1 MFKFV
6 TATLSREIVPE
17 KVRLFVGNSQER
29 RSELGSLT
37 AVRLGAAL
45 LVVLLHSSSMLYP
58 QLRAQMSA
66 IAFGQT
72 VAFFFVLSGF
82 VLTYIYA
89 GTDRS
94 LDSARFFR
102 ARFAR
107 IYPLHLLCLGL
118 VFFLSGPFRNFAD
131 PPVFF
136 ANLFLLQSWI
146 PSKDAFLSYNAPAWS
161 LSCEFFFYI
170 CFPFLISNFQ
180 STWKRKLALSASM
193 AIVMV
198 SCAIIL
204 GVPMESEF
212 QRAGID
218 WFVYISPLS
227 RLFEFVL
234 GMYFGMRF
242 LQWQAK
248 EPLTKKSLSGS
259 SVAKHS
265 LLEFFLLA
273 MTLACLFIRLALAQQ
288 SGKSLWAS
296 SAVGCFLSLP
306 QAVILYFANSGFA
319 PLYALLF
326 YTLAKEHGLVSR
338 LLSHRFLVYLGE
350 LTFPLYLLHLP
361 VVLIL
366 FGQLQFLTDISPA
379 LLYLVFWLLTVSL
392 ALIVRELFDYPLP
405 RLLVGRKLKSLTT
418 ASLVAIVL
426 GSIGVSGCSMFFCG
440 EIIREFKERQ
450 GVSSELLAQ
459 LQEHSLVDRSG
470 IKFGD
475 NLALESVNLVDGD
488 GPAGG
493 ATLRLTWRS
502 LKGFWLDKSVIVHL
516 LDAKNSI
523 VGNKDYVQRP
533 VSMSLPENTV
543 WSDSILLSAAE
554 VKSAAR
560 VGLGLCIPKP
570 WQQMNIDSGWR
581 DVDNKRLLV
590 ALPEGKVK

>member
-1 MFKFV
+1 
-6 TATLSREIVPE
+6 
-17 KVRLFVGNSQER
+17 
-29 RSELGSLT
+29 
-37 AVRLGAAL
+37 
-45 LVVLLHSSSMLYP
+45 
-58 QLRAQMSA
+58 
-66 IAFGQT
+66 
-72 VAFFFVLSGF
+72 
-82 VLTYIYA
+82 
-89 GTDRS
+89 
-94 LDSARFFR
+94 
-102 ARFAR
+102 
-107 IYPLHLLCLGL
+107 
-118 VFFLSGPFRNFAD
+118 
-131 PPVFF
+131 
-136 ANLFLLQSWI
+136 
-146 PSKDAFLSYNAPAWS
+146 
-161 LSCEFFFYI
+161 
-170 CFPFLISNFQ
+170 
-180 STWKRKLALSASM
+180 
-193 AIVMV
+193 
-198 SCAIIL
+198 
-204 GVPMESEF
+204 
-212 QRAGID
+212 
-218 WFVYISPLS
+218 
-227 RLFEFVL
+227 
-234 GMYFGMRF
+234 
-242 LQWQAK
+242 
-248 EPLTKKSLSGS
+248 
-259 SVAKHS
+259 
-265 LLEFFLLA
+265 
-273 MTLACLFIRLALAQQ
+273 
-288 SGKSLWAS
+288 
-296 SAVGCFLSLP
+296 
-306 QAVILYFANSGFA
+306 
-319 PLYALLF
+319 
-326 YTLAKEHGLVSR
+326 
-338 LLSHRFLVYLGE
+338 
-350 LTFPLYLLHLP
+350 
-361 VVLIL
+361 
-366 FGQLQFLTDISPA
+366 LQFLTDISPA